1 MGRTRLRGTRKD
13 PLTILRVLIWSL
25 MRETQRVRQR
35 VGPWPTVPPTP
46 ICAWPSRPRSARS
59 ALGCGAGGAAA
70 EGQEGLS
77 SSVPGDTRR
86 VEGLG
91 PNVTAG
97 PRSPRT
103 AARVRLRDPRP
114 CTLGTEG
121 LCVTVRAPAA
131 VNPRPPRLTWLL
143 RPIWKPERAH
153 RNHDAEQMRDPRKHG
168 GPATHGPATEGCGMF
183 QNRPPHTD
191 SSSIRIQKTLSKLG
205 DLKSSW
211 AAPQP
216 LLSTWVQ
223 VIRPERIEAAPSLL
237 VLNPVGGRAAEAGGD
252 GVGAGLLGGRCAR
265 SPRGQR
271 GATPSPATTVALR
284 GPEASV
290 PGGTGRPRLSWNFL
304 DLPRASPE

>member
-46 ICAWPSRPRSARS
+46 VCAWPSRPRSARS

-77 SSVPGDTRR
+77 SSVSGDTRR

-131 VNPRPPRLTWLL
+131 VNPRLPCLTWLL

-183 QNRPPHTD
+183 QNRPTHTD
-191 SSSIRIQKTLSKLG
+191 SSSIRIQKTLQTG
-205 DLKSSW
+205 
-211 AAPQP
+211 
-216 LLSTWVQ
+216 
-223 VIRPERIEAAPSLL
+223 RPEVFMGGPLTPFIYVGLGHQAGEDRGG
-237 VLNPVGGRAAEAGGD
+237 PVSSRPEPRGWASGGSRRRRGRCGTPQGQVRAEPTRPAGGD
-252 GVGAGLLGGRCAR
+252 PVPGHSCSPQGPQSQCAR
-265 SPRGQR
+265 QD
-271 GATPSPATTVALR
+271 GAATSELEFSRLAQ
-284 GPEASV
+284 GV
-290 PGGTGRPRLSWNFL
+290 P
-304 DLPRASPE
+304 

>member
-46 ICAWPSRPRSARS
+46 VCAWPSRPRSARS

-103 AARVRLRDPRP
+103 AARVRLRDPRR

-153 RNHDAEQMRDPRKHG
+153 RNHKC
-168 GPATHGPATEGCGMF
+168 ATLGSTAG
-183 QNRPPHTD
+183 QRHTD
-191 SSSIRIQKTLSKLG
+191 L
-205 DLKSSW
+205 
-211 AAPQP
+211 P
-216 LLSTWVQ
+216 L
-223 VIRPERIEAAPSLL
+223 
-237 VLNPVGGRAAEAGGD
+237 RAAECSRIVPLTLAP
-252 GVGAGLLGGRCAR
+252 APLGFKRH
-265 SPRGQR
+265 SPNWE
-271 GATPSPATTVALR
+271 T
-284 GPEASV
+284 
-290 PGGTGRPRLSWNFL
+290 
-304 DLPRASPE
+304 